1 LRECNTDNK
10 LRAMKEVN
18 ERMHEFRHVATLT
31 RLAGLIVIAL
41 VLGGCWGSSSGSTG
55 ATSSAT
61 STSLTLH
68 GTPPASVAAGSNY
81 SFQPTV
87 SLSIDVVTFKIA
99 QKPAW
104 ARFDS
109 STGALSGT
117 PTKSNIGKTE
127 NITIIATNGSSS
139 ASIGPFAIVVD
150 APGGSGSATLSWAA
164 PTENTNGSALT
175 DLAGYHIHYGTS
187 ATDLAQEIDV
197 AGATA
202 TTYVVSGLAAGT
214 YYFTITAYTAVGTE
228 SAYSDLG
235 TKSI

>member
-1 LRECNTDNK
+1 
-10 LRAMKEVN
+10 
-18 ERMHEFRHVATLT
+18 MHELTQVATLP

-41 VLGGCWGSSSGSTG
+41 VLGGCWGSDSGS
-55 ATSSAT
+55 SSAPT
-61 STSLTLH
+61 STSLTLQ
-68 GTPPASVAAGSNY
+68 GTPPASVAAGSKY
-81 SFQPTV
+81 VFQPTV
-87 SLSIDVVTFKIA
+87 SLSIDVVTFTIA

-117 PTKSNIGKTE
+117 PTASNIGTTG
-127 NITIIATNGSSS
+127 NITIIASNGSSS
-139 ASIGPFAIVVD
+139 ATIGPFAIVVD

-175 DLAGYHIHYGTS
+175 DLAGYHIYYGTS
-187 ATDLAQEIDV
+187 ASDMAQEIDV
-197 AGATA
+197 AGSTA

-214 YYFTITAYTAVGTE
+214 YYFTITAYTAMGGE

-235 TKSI
+235 SKSI